1 MTHTKIAL
9 LFLSTFCTTISAHAK
24 NENPTAV
31 IEVVAESLTD
41 VKVEGANAPKLWSK
55 NGKHFASIEIP
66 TSDSWQNISIVGK
79 TKPNAYV
86 YFTLQPERKKT
97 QYATLFDDIKFN
109 GKHHTDKGFELGKT
123 SDWVAYGTPENHP
136 PQVVSH
142 KAHQG
147 EQCMRVVWTNPVQ
160 TRFYPQADG
169 KFTISLHCKNA
180 GKYKN
185 FNYTFPLKLPQDKNL
200 KDNLQFGKIL
210 NNPTK
215 IKLDTSSAIVL
226 KKGNRT
232 QIDIGKN
239 VIGNNLYI
247 LSATTTELSKLAG
260 IICAKFN
267 NGQKKYFE
275 IISAHRTG
283 DINSRTATRFTT
295 PLQTENKKFLYLTK
309 LELSEAGNKPDSIE
323 LIAKNSDWHIA
334 SIVISARDYDTIATF
349 TPTAPDW
356 IKADFGDNPDEISPN
371 SVLDFSANVESNA
384 GSKGRIIINKN
395 GKFAFENE
403 PEKPIRF
410 HATMTTFP
418 HLVSDKY
425 NDIEQGKKSI
435 DKRLK
440 NFKQCGYNLLRVWG
454 LEIAYNNN
462 VKNAENKRQLWD
474 YFMEESRKVGI
485 YIDIMLP
492 LPTRQNENEWWYT
505 TKTNFLLGDK
515 YLNDDWAN
523 KVVQILNRKSTIS
536 GTLFKDFPHI
546 LAIEYINE
554 IGIGPRKLQ
563 ARGDPTYALNIWR
576 KWLEDKFQSIEK
588 INAMWKTSFKKFGD
602 ITAKDMLSRPQ
613 WNEFITEYAIRSHN
627 RCESVVRAT
636 GYKGLINQ
644 YNYDISHT
652 FSAIRFD
659 GTDYVAMNSYH
670 SHPYYE
676 FASSTW
682 NNWRKNQH
690 ATVSQESSTQAL
702 ARHFR
707 RIAQHKLADRPIILT
722 EHKNCFW
729 NKYQYEDA
737 LIFPAYASFQDFSA
751 ICSFIR
757 SNDSV
762 ETPIGSFTTGNNPIA
777 IANEVL
783 SYCLFARNDVS
794 ASEHRVEIPISKQI
808 LNKTRISDLT
818 LGWQQSII
826 PIITGFAIT
835 FPEMKTRKSLN
846 HVQTKP
852 ADMIIA
858 KDGYATSVSHDFF
871 AEIIEQPNGEFDLKK
886 FISNLK
892 DKKILSADNISDFEN
907 RCYQTDNKQISIF
920 KNKKKI
926 IVNTPRTEG
935 VALLA
940 KHSQKINALEVKSAS
955 ENAMVAITSMD
966 GSAIKNSEKLLL
978 VFSTATLNSDMKLSE
993 DLAFAKE
1000 TGKQP
1005 ALIKTA
1011 TLRAKIELGSNKKF
1025 KLYAIAINGEVRQE
1039 IPIKQSGNVLEITL
1053 DTSKLKYGATPF
1065 FLITKAEQ

>member
-1 MTHTKIAL
+1 MSHIKIAL
-9 LFLSTFCTTISAHAK
+9 LILSTFCTSIFAFAK
-24 NENPTAV
+24 NENQSAV
-31 IEVVAESLTD
+31 IEVVAESLSD
-41 VKVEGANAPKLWSK
+41 IKVNGASAPTLWSK
-55 NGKHFASIEIP
+55 NGKNFATIEIP
-66 TSDSWQNISIVGK
+66 TSENWQHISIVGK
-79 TKPNAYV
+79 TKPNSYV
-86 YFTLQPERKKT
+86 YFTLQPEKRKT
-97 QYATLFDDIKFN
+97 QYASFFDDVKFN

-123 SDWVAYGTPENHP
+123 PDWVVYGAPENHV
-136 PQVVSH
+136 PQIVPYG
-142 KAHQG
+142 AYQG
-147 EQCMRVVWTNPVQ
+147 NQCMRVVWTNPVQ
-160 TRFYPQADG
+160 TRFYSQPDG
-169 KFTISLHCKNA
+169 KFTISLSCKNA

-185 FNYTFPLKLPQDKNL
+185 ANYDFPLALAQNKNL
-200 KDNLQFGKIL
+200 KSNLQFGKIL
-210 NNPTK
+210 NNPTQ
-215 IKLDTSSAIVL
+215 IKLDTTSAIL
-226 KKGNRT
+226 LRKNNRVK
-232 QIDIGKN
+232 IDIGEN
-239 VIGNNLYI
+239 VVGNNLYI
-247 LSATTTELSKLAG
+247 LSATYTEQSKLAG
-260 IICAKFN
+260 VVCAEFKD
-267 NGQKKYFE
+267 GQKKYFE

-283 DINSRTATRFTT
+283 NINSRTATRFTI
-295 PLQTENKKFLYLTK
+295 PLKAENKKFLYLTK
-309 LELSEAGNKPDSIE
+309 LELSELGNKPDTIE

-334 SIVISARDYDTIATF
+334 SIIISARNYDTIATF
-349 TPTAPDW
+349 TPTSPDW
-356 IKADFGDNPDEISPN
+356 IKADFGDNPHEISQG
-371 SVLDFSANVESNA
+371 SALDFSANVESNA

-403 PEKPIRF
+403 PEKSIRF

-418 HLVSDKY
+418 HLVNNKY
-425 NDIEQGKKSI
+425 YDTEQAKKSI
-435 DKRLK
+435 DKQLK

-454 LEIAYNNN
+454 LEVAYNNN
-462 VKNAENKRQLWD
+462 VKNAEIKRQLWD
-474 YFMEESRKVGI
+474 YFMEESRKTGI

-492 LPTRQNENEWWYT
+492 LPTPKTPTDWYT

-576 KWLEDKFQSIEK
+576 NWLEDKFQSIEK

-676 FASSTW
+676 FPTSTW
-682 NNWRKNQH
+682 NNWSKNQH

-707 RIAQHKLADRPIILT
+707 RIAQHKLADRPMILT

-737 LIFPAYASFQDFSA
+737 LVFPAYASFQDFSA

-762 ETPIGSFTTGNNPIA
+762 ETPMGSFTTGNKPIA
-777 IANEVL
+777 IVNEVL
-783 SYCLFARNDVS
+783 SYCLFARQDVS
-794 ASEHRVEIPISKQI
+794 PSKHRVEIPISKQI
-808 LNKTRISDLT
+808 LNQTRIGDLT

-846 HVQTKP
+846 HVQIKP

-871 AEIIEQPNGEFDLKK
+871 AEIIEQPNGKFDLKK

-892 DKKILSADNISDFEN
+892 DKNILSSDNISDFEN

-920 KNKKKI
+920 KNSKKI

-940 KHSQKINALEVKSAS
+940 KNSQKIDALEVQSSS
-955 ENAMVAITSMD
+955 ENAMIALTSMD
-966 GSAIKNSEKLLL
+966 GNPIKNSTKLLL
-978 VFSTATLNSDMKLSE
+978 VFSTATLNSNMKLSE

-1000 TGKQP
+1000 IGTTP

-1011 TLRAKIELGSNKKF
+1011 KLHAKIKLGSNKKY
-1025 KLYAIAINGEVRQE
+1025 KLYALAINGELRQE
-1039 IPIKQSGNVLEITL
+1039 IPLKQSENLLEISL
-1053 DTSKLKYGATPF
+1053 DTSKLKHGATPF
-1065 FLITKAEQ
+1065 FLITESKQ